1 MDESLEIRIRE
12 ADPIDAGAIARV
24 HVDTWRTAYA
34 GILPAEFLAGLSYA
48 DRERMWKQDLTA
60 DRPATSMLVAETAE
74 GEIVGFAYVAPER
87 EGNRAYRGEI
97 FAIYVL
103 DECQRQGIGRLLFSA
118 AARHFL
124 KHGINSMLLW
134 VLEDNHPAYRFYE
147 LMGGE
152 YVKQKT
158 ITIGGTDLIEVAY
171 GWKDITEIAVE

>member
-1 MDESLEIRIRE
+1 MEIRIRE

-48 DRERMWKQDLTA
+48 DREQMWQQALTA
-60 DRPATSMLVAETAE
+60 DRPAMSMLVAETE
-74 GEIVGFAYVAPER
+74 GCEIVGFAYGAPER
-87 EGNRAYRGEI
+87 EGNRVYRGEI

-118 AARHFL
+118 AAHHFL

-134 VLEDNHPAYRFYE
+134 VLEDNHPARQFYE

-152 YVKQKT
+152 YVEQKT